1 MRNRLGTV
9 LGLTVLGLIAAVALV
24 ACGAPSAP
32 DFVKKAAKGNLYQI
46 EPGQLAS
53 EKGQSDAVKQFAR
66 AMVEARG
73 KIGDE
78 LKAIVQAEKLAVE
91 MPATLD
97 GRQLKWIETLKG
109 TKPENF
115 DRIYA
120 QQQVKALGR
129 AAELFDRYAELGDNV
144 ALKQFAANT
153 LATLKQHLEQAKQ
166 LPQ

>member
-1 MRNRLGTV
+1 MKNGPW
-9 LGLTVLGLIAAVALV
+9 ALPAIFATILLV
-24 ACGAPSAP
+24 SCGAPSTP
-32 DFVKKAAKGNLYQI
+32 DFVKKAAKGNFYQV
-46 EPGQLAS
+46 EAGQLAS

-66 AMVEARG
+66 DMVEARG

-109 TKPENF
+109 AKPENF

-120 QQQVKALGR
+120 QQQVKALAR
-129 AAELFDRYAELGDNV
+129 ATELFDRYAELGDN
-144 ALKQFAANT
+144 ASLKQFAANT
-153 LATLKQHLEQAKQ
+153 LAILKQHLERAKQ

>member
-1 MRNRLGTV
+1 MRARLGA
-9 LGLTVLGLIAAVALV
+9 VLGLIAAIALV
-24 ACGAPSAP
+24 SCGAPSTP
-32 DFVKKAAKGNLYQI
+32 DFVKKAAKGNLYQVQA
-46 EPGQLAS
+46 GQLAS
-53 EKGQSDAVKQFAR
+53 EKGQSDAVKQLAR

-91 MPATLD
+91 MPEALD
-97 GRQLKWIETLKG
+97 GRQLKWIETLKA
-109 TKPENF
+109 TKPESF

-129 AAELFDRYAELGDNV
+129 ATELFDRYAELGDN
-144 ALKQFAANT
+144 ASLKQFAANT
-153 LATLKQHLEQAKQ
+153 LVTLKQHLEQAKQ